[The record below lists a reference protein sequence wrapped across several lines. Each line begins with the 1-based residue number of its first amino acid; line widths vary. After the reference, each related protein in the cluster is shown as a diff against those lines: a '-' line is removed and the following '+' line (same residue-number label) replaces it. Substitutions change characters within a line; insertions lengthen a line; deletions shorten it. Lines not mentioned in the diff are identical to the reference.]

1 MEVATEAAGTVPPEG
16 PESDAPG
23 WPWWYALAGCALGV
37 LLVGLVVL
45 PATAILSSLTDSS
58 LDDPP
63 PGIVVVGTL
72 LQDAAL
78 LVTAVLLANRTL
90 PPKPWHF
97 GLRPTRLW
105 AAVGWAALGIATFFV
120 FSAVYAAIVHPD
132 VKQRVTEE
140 LGADQGPVG
149 LILAGVVV
157 VMLAPV
163 FEELFFRGFL
173 YRALRSSLR
182 PAFAAAIVG
191 VVFGLI
197 HWAPGGAQG
206 GLVVPPLAALGF
218 IFCIVYERTGSLY
231 PVIAM
236 HALNNAVAYGA
247 QADGWPVSLALGPL
261 MIAVCI
267 LLPRLAPSGPPPAP
281 A

>member
-1 MEVATEAAGTVPPEG
+1 MDVATPPVETGPPE
-16 PESDAPG
+16 SAAPR

-58 LDDPP
+58 VKDPP

-78 LVTAVLLANRTL
+78 LATAILLARRTM

-97 GLRPTRLW
+97 GLRSTRLW
-105 AAVGWAALGIATFFV
+105 PAVGWAALGMATFFV
-120 FSAVYAAIVHPD
+120 LSAVYAVVVQPD
-132 VKQRVTEE
+132 VQQRVTEE
-140 LGADQGPVG
+140 LGADRGAVG

-157 VMLAPV
+157 VAVAPV
-163 FEELFFRGFL
+163 MEELFFRGFL

-197 HWAPGGAQG
+197 HWGPGGAEG
-206 GLVVPPLAALGF
+206 GLVVPPLAVLGF
-218 IFCIVYERTGSLY
+218 IFCIVFERTGSLY

-236 HALNNAVAYGA
+236 HALNNALAYGA
-247 QADGWPVSLALGPL
+247 QADGWPVSVALGPL
-261 MIAVCI
+261 MIAACV
-267 LLPRLAPSGPPPAP
+267 LLPRLAPSGPRPLPA
-281 A
+281 